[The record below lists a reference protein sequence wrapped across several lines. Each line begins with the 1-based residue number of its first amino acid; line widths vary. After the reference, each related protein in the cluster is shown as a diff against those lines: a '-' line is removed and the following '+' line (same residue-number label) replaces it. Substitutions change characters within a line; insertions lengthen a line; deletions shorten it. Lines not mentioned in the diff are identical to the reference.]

1 MRKTVKIAYIGGG
14 SKLWARV
21 FMSDLAVAENL
32 GGEIALYDI
41 DKEAAVRNAKIGG
54 YINKN
59 PKTKSVFEYKVY
71 DRLEDALEGA
81 TFVVLSILPG
91 TFKEMRS
98 DVHAPEKYGIYQSVG
113 DTAGPG
119 GVLRAMRTVPIYED
133 FTRKIKAICPDAWVI
148 NFTNPMS
155 ICTKVLYD
163 VFPGIKAFGC
173 CHEVFHAQEF
183 LTCVLKETRG
193 IDVHR
198 SKIYTDACGVNH
210 FTWMTEAKYGDTD
223 LLALLPEFEEKFYE
237 EGYFEREGKSR
248 FEFKTDPFA
257 YGNKVKMDLFNKY
270 GVLAAAGDRHLAEFL
285 PNTWYLKDPQTV
297 KDWQFGLTTVDFREK
312 QQAEKIAETIEMA
325 EGRKE
330 FPVVK
335 STEEAVDLMKAILGF
350 GSIVSNVNMPNV
362 GQMPQMPLGSI
373 VETNC
378 VFSNDQVKPIVSKPL
393 PVAVANLVYRAC
405 VNIDTCYE
413 GIKERD
419 LNKIY
424 LSFVNQALCN
434 TLTMEQSKELFKEMC
449 YNTREYL
456 DPYFDLDAYF
466 KN

>member
-1 MRKTVKIAYIGGG
+1 MHKTIKIAYIGGG

-32 GGEIALYDI
+32 SGEIALYDI
-41 DKEAAVRNAKIGG
+41 DREAALRNAKIGG

-59 PKTKSVFEYKVY
+59 PKTKSKFDYKVY
-71 DRLEDALEGA
+71 DRLEDALQGA

-98 DVHAPEKYGIYQSVG
+98 DVHTPEKYGIYQSVG

-133 FTRKIKAICPDAWVI
+133 FAKKIKAVCPNAWVI

-163 VFPGIKAFGC
+163 VFPEIKAFGC

-183 LTCVLKETRG
+183 LTNVLKETRG
-193 IDVHR
+193 IKLKRDE
-198 SKIYTDACGVNH
+198 IYTDACGVNH
-210 FTWMTEAKYGDTD
+210 FTWITEAKYGDID
-223 LLALLPEFEEKFYE
+223 LLALIPEFEEK
-237 EGYFEREGKSR
+237 YFESGYLKREDGPDVDFRK
-248 FEFKTDPFA
+248 DPFV
-257 YGNKVKMDLFNKY
+257 YGEKVKMDMFNKY
-270 GVLAAAGDRHLAEFL
+270 GVLGAAGDRHLAEFM
-285 PNTWYLKDPQTV
+285 PNTWYLKDKKTV
-297 KDWQFGLTTVDFREK
+297 DDWKFALTTVDYRER

-335 STEEAVDLMKAILGF
+335 SSEVAIEIMQAILGF
-350 GSIVSNVNMPNV
+350 NTFVSNVNMPNK
-362 GQMPQMPLGSI
+362 GQMPQMPFGSI

-378 VFSNDQVKPIVSKPL
+378 VFSNDQVNPIVSKPL
-393 PVAVANLVYRAC
+393 PTAVCNLVYRCC
-405 VNIDTCYE
+405 VNIDTTYE

-419 LNKIY
+419 LGKLY
-424 LSFVNQALCN
+424 LAFANQPLCN
-434 TLTMEQSKELFKEMC
+434 TLSMEQSYELFKEMC

-456 DPYFDLDAYF
+456 DEYFDLDGYF
-466 KN
+466 KK